1 MNLAPFDISRARI
14 LVSNDDGIHAP
25 GLKVLERIARKLS
38 KDVWV
43 VAPENEQSGASH
55 SLTVRTPL
63 RIRRVAPRRYAVNGT
78 PTDCVLLGALQIL
91 KDRKPDVVL
100 SGINPGG
107 NLAEDVGYSGT
118 VAAAMEG
125 VLIGCRAVALSQL
138 AAPDGPLQWRTA
150 ERFGA
155 EIVRKLA
162 AAPWP
167 RDVFVNINFPD
178 LPVAAVKGI
187 EITRQGRRRLQERI
201 TEAFDPYDRPYYW
214 IGSPRQ
220 DRPSD
225 EPTDIA
231 ACSRGFVS
239 VTPLHIDYTHAGM
252 ARSLK
257 NVFAP
262 RGKRRS

>member
-25 GLKVLERIARKLS
+25 GLKVLERIARSLS

-43 VAPENEQSGASH
+43 VAPESEQSGASH

-63 RIRRVAPRRYAVNGT
+63 RIRRVSTRRYAVNGT

-91 KDRKPDVVL
+91 KDKRPDLVL

-107 NLAEDVGYSGT
+107 NMAEDVGYSGT

-125 VLIGCRAVALSQL
+125 VLLGCRAVAMSQI
-138 AAPDGPLQWRTA
+138 ATQDGPLHWRTA
-150 ERFGA
+150 EHFGIR
-155 EIVRKLA
+155 IVRQLA

-167 RDVFVNINFPD
+167 RDVLVNVNFPD
-178 LPVAAVKGI
+178 RPVTDVEGI

-201 TEAFDPYDRPYYW
+201 TEAFDPFGRPYYW
-214 IGSPRQ
+214 IGTPRL
-220 DRPSD
+220 DRPSK

-239 VTPLHIDYTHAGM
+239 VTPLHHDHTPPGM
-252 ARSLK
+252 ARALK
-257 NVFAP
+257 RVFAK
-262 RGKRRS
+262 RGKRS

>member
-25 GLKVLERIARKLS
+25 GLKVLERIARSLS

-43 VAPENEQSGASH
+43 VAPESEQSGASH

-63 RIRRVAPRRYAVNGT
+63 RIRRVSTRRYAVNGT

-91 KDRKPDVVL
+91 KDKRPDLVL

-107 NLAEDVGYSGT
+107 NMAEDVGYSGT

-125 VLIGCRAVALSQL
+125 VLLGCRAVAMSQI
-138 AAPDGPLQWRTA
+138 ATQDGPLHWRTA
-150 ERFGA
+150 EHFGIR
-155 EIVRKLA
+155 IVRQLA

-167 RDVFVNINFPD
+167 RDVLVNVNFPD
-178 LPVAAVKGI
+178 RPVTDVEGI

-201 TEAFDPYDRPYYW
+201 TEAFDPFGRPYYW
-214 IGSPRQ
+214 IGTPRL
-220 DRPSD
+220 DRPSK

-239 VTPLHIDYTHAGM
+239 VTPLHLDHTHAGM
-252 ARSLK
+252 ARALK
-257 NVFAP
+257 RVFAK
-262 RGKRRS
+262 RGKRS